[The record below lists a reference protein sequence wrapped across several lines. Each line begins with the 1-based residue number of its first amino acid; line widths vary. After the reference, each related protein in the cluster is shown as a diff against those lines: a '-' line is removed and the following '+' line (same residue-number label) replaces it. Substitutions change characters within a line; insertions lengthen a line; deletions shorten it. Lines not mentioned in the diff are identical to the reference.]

1 MKTIM
6 NIATSMSTQQ
16 TPVSSASSQPADT
29 KSLCFPLSSTD
40 NESRDIQESTI
51 TSEGKNNEKNN
62 SEEGN
67 ETRKSIVIKE
77 EWIQPPPH
85 LLELQ
90 TPTPAVLTKRR
101 RTVLSIADKADLIRR
116 MHEGESQKQLA
127 LEYGIG
133 TSTVSDLKKHEVE
146 ILRHVE
152 ANGELVARNRRKLES
167 GAKADVEEAVL
178 DWLLKEVS
186 RGREV
191 SGSEVMARARQ
202 EHLRLRG
209 TTEFRAST
217 GWLER
222 FKRRYNIR
230 AFKPGQES
238 SWQRTVPRS
247 IFGEKGTR
255 GRRRGR
261 PSHTMPTKVRPRDVL
276 EQVFEGSSSLL
287 KSEVE
292 SPEEGEY
299 LEYKGDEELFTDNE
313 TTTFQPVV
321 RLEEG
326 HFTFNIPP
334 VEEIPSAS
342 EAASLLSKALVWAA
356 AQQDTTPQELFVMKE
371 LQTKAAMRSIGK
383 SPH

>member
-1 MKTIM
+1 M
-6 NIATSMSTQQ
+6 NIGTSMSAQQ
-16 TPVSSASSQPADT
+16 TPVSSASNQPADT
-29 KSLCFPLSSTD
+29 NSLPFPLISTD
-40 NESRDIQESTI
+40 NEFHDIQESTI

-85 LLELQ
+85 LLEPQ
-90 TPTPAVLTKRR
+90 APTPVLTKRR

-167 GAKADVEEAVL
+167 GAKADVEEAIL

-230 AFKPGQES
+230 AFKPGQEK

-261 PSHTMPTKVRPRDVL
+261 PSHTLSTKVHPRDVL
-276 EQVFEGSSSLL
+276 EQVFEGSSSML
-287 KSEVE
+287 KSEIE
-292 SPEEGEY
+292 SAEEGEY

-313 TTTFQPVV
+313 STTFQPVV

-326 HFTFNIPP
+326 HFAFNIPP